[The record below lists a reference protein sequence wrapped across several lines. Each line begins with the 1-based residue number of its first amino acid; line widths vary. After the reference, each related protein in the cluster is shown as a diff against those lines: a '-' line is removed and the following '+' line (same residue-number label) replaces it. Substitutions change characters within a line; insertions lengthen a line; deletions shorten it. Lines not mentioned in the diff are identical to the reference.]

1 MIEDVFE
8 NLVGQFSDPFTF
20 LRELIQNAMDAGSET
35 VDVTVS
41 YMPDF
46 GGVEVIVADS
56 GEGMDLDII
65 NERLTQ
71 LFSST
76 KEDDYTKIGKFGIG
90 FVSVFALN
98 PELVLVDTGRGGE
111 FWRVAFNGTTS
122 FRLLTLEQP
131 VEGTQVKV
139 YKKLAQE
146 ELEKFTRR
154 AYDTIR
160 FWCRYSET
168 EVTFNGEPINESLR
182 VESSC
187 QVRVEKPGSI
197 LVCGLSGTQVSKF
210 GYYNQG
216 LTLMEGDQ
224 EELVGITYKIKS
236 RYLEHTLT
244 RDNVIHDDNY
254 FKVMKILKQTA
265 EGELVD
271 YWVENFVASLD
282 SEEKPGDPETF
293 EELLSLAQPLFR
305 DWKNR
310 LPESFHDR
318 PVFPTLHGGLYPLRA
333 ILDAGK
339 EEEGLFIHPVG
350 NYVTRELASR
360 GIPVFKGVAGG
371 SLATTLSV
379 LSGKPVRDATL
390 SVALPLPVQAPA
402 EFSAI
407 APRLIGM
414 LRRGGESVLRVQLA
428 NFNYEGS
435 SVGERVCL
443 TQKHPG
449 EPIRLYQRGFWKDL
463 QKFPGALLYNRD
475 HPLVKKAIHRVKEN
489 PRLAAFTLA
498 KAALLDDGLSQR
510 LEAGLVAKALK
521 VKS

>member
-35 VDVTVS
+35 VDVTVA

-65 NERLTQ
+65 NDRLTQ

-139 YKKLAQE
+139 YKKLPQQD
-146 ELEKFTRR
+146 LEQFTRR

-168 EVTFNGEPINESLR
+168 EVTFNGELINEPLQ
-182 VESSC
+182 VAGSC
-187 QVRVEKPGSI
+187 QVKVEKPGTI
-197 LVCGLSGTQVSKF
+197 LVCGLSGKPVSEF

-224 EELVGITYKIKS
+224 EQLVGITYKIKS

-244 RDNVIHDDNY
+244 RDNVIQDDNY
-254 FKVMKILKQTA
+254 FKVM
-265 EGELVD
+265 
-271 YWVENFVASLD
+271 
-282 SEEKPGDPETF
+282 
-293 EELLSLAQPLFR
+293 ELLKHIRMF
-305 DWKNR
+305 
-310 LPESFHDR
+310 PELKTFWARIR
-318 PVFPTLHGGLYPLRA
+318 PF
-333 ILDAGK
+333 
-339 EEEGLFIHPVG
+339 
-350 NYVTRELASR
+350 
-360 GIPVFKGVAGG
+360 
-371 SLATTLSV
+371 
-379 LSGKPVRDATL
+379 
-390 SVALPLPVQAPA
+390 
-402 EFSAI
+402 
-407 APRLIGM
+407 
-414 LRRGGESVLRVQLA
+414 
-428 NFNYEGS
+428 
-435 SVGERVCL
+435 
-443 TQKHPG
+443 
-449 EPIRLYQRGFWKDL
+449 
-463 QKFPGALLYNRD
+463 
-475 HPLVKKAIHRVKEN
+475 
-489 PRLAAFTLA
+489 
-498 KAALLDDGLSQR
+498 
-510 LEAGLVAKALK
+510 
-521 VKS
+521 